1 MIFYSIEMLSSI
13 ILILS
18 LFIIACIDVSLSFQ
32 NRYFSSRLLNT
43 YYSTTT
49 KNIFLSESTV
59 TPTPPPSS
67 PEVSKKNDKIDLLYD
82 SECPICQMEVDFLKK
97 RDIDN
102 HIRFTD
108 LSSANYNP
116 DEHGHVQF
124 EEGMRKLHAVLP
136 DGRVV
141 RGVEVFRQTYEAIGL
156 GWVFAA
162 TSLPV
167 IGQVADYV
175 YDIWAENRLR
185 LTGRTA
191 VAEILKQRAAELR
204 EMELADCD
212 RDGCA
217 IDF

>member
-1 MIFYSIEMLSSI
+1 MHFVSILLVIATFISSSNSFKRTVLKYNSLLKSSI
-13 ILILS
+13 TS
-18 LFIIACIDVSLSFQ
+18 DKH
-32 NRYFSSRLLNT
+32 YT
-43 YYSTTT
+43 ST
-49 KNIFLSESTV
+49 LG
-59 TPTPPPSS
+59 
-67 PEVSKKNDKIDLLYD
+67 KIDLLYD

-116 DEHGHVQF
+116 DEHGHIQF

-156 GWVFAA
+156 GWIFAA